1 MIRGEIW
8 WACLPP
14 PRGSE
19 PAKRRPV
26 VILQGDTFN
35 RSAINTVICAVI
47 TSNLDLASAPANL
60 RLEKAESGLEKTSVI
75 NFSQIITINKSFLSN
90 QTAMLPKHIMTRV
103 NRSLKEVFDIS

>member
-1 MIRGEIW
+1 LIRGEIW

-26 VILQGDTFN
+26 LIIQGDTFN

-60 RLEKAESGLEKTSVI
+60 RLEKAESGLEKTSAI
-75 NFSQIITINKSFLSN
+75 NFSQIITIDKSFLSN
-90 QTAMLPKHIMTRV
+90 QTAMLPKYIMGKV
-103 NRSLKEVFDIS
+103 NRSLKEIFDIS